1 MLFGKKIRFASQTYS
16 KIIRILFE
24 GFFRNFFVLF
34 IKEVL
39 IDIFV
44 HIKDAKLRM
53 NLLEKFFQFLFYNNI
68 LRIDTPIYEAILKI
82 LKL

>member
-1 MLFGKKIRFASQTYS
+1 MLFGKKIRFASQKYS

-24 GFFRNFFVLF
+24 GFFRNFFVLL

-44 HIKDAKLRM
+44 HIKDAKLRL
-53 NLLEKFFQFLFYNNI
+53 NLLEKFF
-68 LRIDTPIYEAILKI
+68 
-82 LKL
+82 